1 MSIKDE
7 YPEIIKQ
14 RIKDDG
20 LDDTPDYW
28 ETSPTIKCEIELFT
42 RNLQETIDFLDN
54 DCTAEQLSWM
64 AEVFEEISAKLQSWD
79 FVDAL
84 RRVAE
89 KYPEYSKKYHLSD
102 TIAIAEAQLED
113 SIYQQR
119 YPISEGGERN
129 EYKG

>member
-54 DCTAEQLSWM
+54 DCTAKQLS
-64 AEVFEEISAKLQSWD
+64 
-79 FVDAL
+79 
-84 RRVAE
+84 
-89 KYPEYSKKYHLSD
+89 
-102 TIAIAEAQLED
+102 
-113 SIYQQR
+113 
-119 YPISEGGERN
+119 
-129 EYKG
+129 